1 MSNFLQN
8 VKKSINK
15 KNAESLFSGGSES
28 LNEMPKAILGIRYS
42 HKSEHSTKNVYGGM
56 PKQ

>member
-1 MSNFLQN
+1 MQD
-8 VKKSINK
+8 
-15 KNAESLFSGGSES
+15 LFSQGGSES
-28 LNEMPKAILGIRYS
+28 FNEMLKGILGIRYS

>member
-8 VKKSINK
+8 VKKASTK
-15 KNAESLFSGGSES
+15 KMQNLFSQGGSES
-28 LNEMPKAILGIRYS
+28 FNEMLKGILGIRYS